1 VRLARFTDVDDKP
14 VYVNPDLVTLVRE
27 HGEGATTISFNE
39 LHSVTVKMGIGG
51 VASTL
56 FNVESFEL

>member
-1 VRLARFTDVDDKP
+1 MDDKP
-14 VYVNPDLVTLVRE
+14 VYVNPDLVTLVRD
-27 HGEGATTISFNE
+27 HGEGTTTISFNE